1 MGVVAR
7 PSDSCSTGNSCLRVL
22 TIVCLC
28 FTWYTVCHC
37 NGCCVFCNQTIMA
50 VDVPGLVGVVVFYL
64 IILVIGIWASR
75 KSKKVEK
82 ACVGSKSEVA
92 IVGGRNISVL
102 VGVFTMTGKKLSF
115 TFHHLLVFGIPCC
128 VLFMSSLVFFP
139 SLSATW
145 VGGGY
150 IMGTAEAVYSPTQ
163 GLIWAM
169 GPPAYLIN
177 FLLGK

>member
-1 MGVVAR
+1 MDCA
-7 PSDSCSTGNSCLRVL
+7 
-22 TIVCLC
+22 
-28 FTWYTVCHC
+28 
-37 NGCCVFCNQTIMA
+37 FCNQTIMA
-50 VDVPGLVGVVVFYL
+50 VNVPGLVAVVVFY
-64 IILVIGIWASR
+64 IVILVIGIWASR

-82 ACVGSKSEVA
+82 TCDGTKSEVT

-102 VGVFTMTGKKLSF
+102 VGVFTMTGRIF
-115 TFHHLLVFGIPCC
+115 IFFYACHLVVLGIVCALPSLHCA
-128 VLFMSSLVFFP
+128 LLLHSSLDYLLCLF
-139 SLSATW
+139 SATW

-150 IMGTAEAVYSPTQ
+150 IMGTAEAVYSPSQ

>member
-1 MGVVAR
+1 M
-7 PSDSCSTGNSCLRVL
+7 L
-22 TIVCLC
+22 
-28 FTWYTVCHC
+28 
-37 NGCCVFCNQTIMA
+37 CNQTIMA

-82 ACVGSKSEVA
+82 TCVGSKSEVA

-102 VGVFTMTGKKLSF
+102 VGVFTMTGKNVSF

-128 VLFMSSLVFFP
+128 VFLRPSLSLVLFLSSLVFFP